1 MASHDYK
8 DEGPEP
14 VTGALG
20 GASADSV
27 VNQSS
32 PDLVSS
38 KKLDLPSADSIL
50 SALQG
55 PASVT
60 STENQEEITPEE
72 EDRMFRALQ
81 EVLNQESDAESFDLQ
96 KLHDSLETADAA
108 AQRGQRNPRLLGDVA
123 SILERLWRTRS
134 KYMPRAVEALANG
147 SREPSWR
154 TAFGQSGVLEFFLQL
169 VATRE
174 EVEEQV
180 LFHSLRLIG
189 NSCADTDENR
199 EIVVSNNS
207 TLPIIRLILNPGLV
221 HVAIPV
227 IYNICMDFE
236 PAQSQVA
243 ANRLGYILLKLI
255 SDGAIEGNALLN
267 FAYELVSITAEKE
280 DGIAN
285 SPDGTIILIMDLAIN
300 KDTTFAQFACLVEC
314 LSSYLQ
320 NERFQNACVQHG
332 LVEKLLSV
340 LRHSYDINVDQSSSE
355 DVKLLAQT
363 QLKLNQTISDVSAVS
378 TFAEVYPVGSPLFN
392 SLKSWMTE
400 SEDQLQICASVILGN
415 LARSDEVCRLM
426 ISELNIH
433 QSLIAMLK
441 NKNARGSVLHT
452 ALGFLKNLAIL
463 EENRGKLGEADIIPT
478 VSRLWT
484 SDTIPQVQLVA
495 VSLIRLVINSS
506 VENISRFLT
515 PLSSDPDSPAHLRTY
530 LSLLLSL
537 LNRTDSTPIKTEIGR
552 TVASICRTLGSR
564 SREGNSEASS
574 LFDRLFDLHE
584 DVARPIDAMITQTEW
599 PVVRSEGWFALALMA
614 SHVKGSLAVADRLYN
629 TDVYQLVEDTLE
641 GGNISE
647 TDNASIQKAKDRENL
662 VVMIKELLDNDPDTL
677 SEGRK
682 ARLKELVSNAV
693 AGSGQPAS

>member
-1 MASHDYK
+1 MASHEYK
-8 DEGPEP
+8 DGSPEP
-14 VTGALG
+14 VSGALG
-20 GASADSV
+20 GASADITV
-27 VNQSS
+27 E
-32 PDLVSS
+32 
-38 KKLDLPSADSIL
+38 KLDLPSADSIL
-50 SALQG
+50 SALEGG
-55 PASVT
+55 PASAT
-60 STENQEEITPEE
+60 STEKREEITPEE
-72 EDRMFRALQ
+72 EDQMFRALQ
-81 EVLNQESDAESFDLQ
+81 EVLDHASDAESFDLQ
-96 KLHDSLETADAA
+96 KLRDSLETADS
-108 AQRGQRNPRLLGDVA
+108 GQRSPQLLGDVP
-123 SILERLWRTRS
+123 SILDKLWRSRS

-154 TAFGQSGVLEFFLQL
+154 SAFGQSGVLEFFLQL
-169 VATRE
+169 VATPE

-199 EIVVSNNS
+199 EIVVSKNS

-221 HVAIPV
+221 HVVIPV

-285 SPDGTIILIMDLAIN
+285 SPDGTIILIMDLAVN

-314 LSSYLQ
+314 LSRYLQ

-340 LRHSYDINVDQSSSE
+340 LRHSYDINDVDESSSE

-363 QLKLNQTISDVSAVS
+363 QLKLNQTISNVSAVS
-378 TFAEVYPVGSPLFN
+378 EFAEVYPVGSSLFN
-392 SLKSWMTE
+392 SLKSWMAE
-400 SEDQLQICASVILGN
+400 PEDQLQICACVILGN

-426 ISELNIH
+426 ISELDIH
-433 QSLIAMLK
+433 RSLIAMLK
-441 NKNARGSVLHT
+441 QNNNARGSVLHA

-478 VSRLWT
+478 VSHLWT
-484 SDTIPQVQLVA
+484 SDTIPQVQLAA

-506 VENISRFLT
+506 VENIGRLLA
-515 PLSSDPDSPAHLRTY
+515 PLSPDPDSPAHLRTY

-537 LNRTDSTPIKTEIGR
+537 LGRTDSTPIKTEIGR
-552 TVASICRTLGSR
+552 IVASICRTLGAR
-564 SREGNSEASS
+564 SREDGSSEEVTD

-584 DVARPIDAMITQTEW
+584 DVARPVDAMVTQTEW

-614 SHVKGSLAVADRLYN
+614 SHTKGSLAVADRLYN
-629 TDVYQLVEDTLE
+629 TDVYQLVEETLE
-641 GGNISE
+641 GDISG
-647 TDNASIQKAKDRENL
+647 TDNASIQKTKDRENL
-662 VVMIKELLDNDPDTL
+662 VVMIKELLDNNPDTL
-677 SEGRK
+677 SEARK
-682 ARLKELVSNAV
+682 ARLKELVNNAV
-693 AGSGQPAS
+693 TDSLRTAS